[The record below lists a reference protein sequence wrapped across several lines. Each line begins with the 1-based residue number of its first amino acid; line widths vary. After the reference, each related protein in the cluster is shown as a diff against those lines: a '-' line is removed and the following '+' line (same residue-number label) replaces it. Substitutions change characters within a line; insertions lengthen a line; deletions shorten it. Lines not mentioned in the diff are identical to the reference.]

1 MSTSHP
7 KLYAEKINAGWN
19 WIITGGSALAA
30 STTARQ
36 PNWAL
41 GANPVSEH
49 RLQKIFPSLH
59 RSCTSSNLLSISI
72 LNDHFAK
79 TN

>member
-19 WIITGGSALAA
+19 WIVTGGSALAA

-59 RSCTSSNLLSISI
+59 RS
-72 LNDHFAK
+72 
-79 TN
+79 